1 MDIDFEKQF
10 SDFSIP
16 KFKIMKTE
24 TPDKTTQSTQTDF
37 LPLEGTDYVEFYV
50 GNAKQAAHYYM
61 SAFGFQALAYA
72 GPETGVKDRAS
83 YVVRQHKLTLVL
95 TTPLRTN
102 NPIADH
108 IYKHG
113 DGVKSLS
120 LRVPD
125 ATKAWEETTKR
136 GAKSYMEPT
145 WLKDEDGEVV
155 MSGIHTY
162 GDTVHLFIERN
173 NYHGLFMPGYRA
185 WSNPFF
191 KPTDTGLLYVDHCVG
206 NVGWNQMNPRVKF
219 YEEVMGF
226 KNILSFDDED
236 ISTEYSALMSKVM
249 SSGNGY
255 VKFPINEPAEGKKKS
270 QVEEY
275 LDFYNGE
282 GCQHVAMATNN
293 IVKTVREL
301 MSRGVEFLKVPVSYY
316 DDLFERVG
324 KIEEDIEP
332 LKELGILV
340 DRDNEGYLLQL
351 FSKPVEDRPTLFFE
365 IIQRKGAKSFG
376 KGNFK
381 ALFEALEREQD
392 ARGNL

>member
-1 MDIDFEKQF
+1 MSTTPKTDIKKD
-10 SDFSIP
+10 I
-16 KFKIMKTE
+16 
-24 TPDKTTQSTQTDF
+24 QTDF

-61 SAFGFQALAYA
+61 TAFGFQALAYA
-72 GPETGVKDRAS
+72 GPETGIKDRAS
-83 YVVRQHKLTLVL
+83 YAVRQNKLTFVL
-95 TTPLRTN
+95 TTAIRPD
-102 NPIADH
+102 NPMADH

-120 LRVPD
+120 LRVSD
-125 ATKAWEETTKR
+125 AGNAWRETTKR
-136 GAKSYMEPT
+136 GAKSYMEPVT
-145 WLKDEDGEVV
+145 LKDEDGEVV

-162 GDTVHLFIERN
+162 GDTVHLFIERK
-173 NYHGLFMPGYRA
+173 NYRGAFMPGYRP
-185 WSNPFF
+185 WSNPHFQT
-191 KPTDTGLLYVDHCVG
+191 TDTGLLYVDHCVG
-206 NVGWNQMNPRVKF
+206 NVGWNQMNPWVKF
-219 YEEVMGF
+219 YEDVMGF

-275 LDFYNGE
+275 LEFYNGE
-282 GCQHVAMATNN
+282 GVQHVALATND
-293 IVKTVREL
+293 IVKTVRDL
-301 MSRGVEFLKVPVSYY
+301 ISRGVEFLKVPTTYY
-316 DDLFERVG
+316 DDLVDRVG
-324 KIEEDIEP
+324 HIDEDIEP
-332 LKELGILV
+332 LKEFGILV

-381 ALFEALEREQD
+381 ALFEAIEREQE

>member
-1 MDIDFEKQF
+1 MSTITKDV
-10 SDFSIP
+10 
-16 KFKIMKTE
+16 KTR
-24 TPDKTTQSTQTDF
+24 DAVQDF

-72 GPETGVKDRAS
+72 GPETGMKDRAS
-83 YVVRQHKLTLVL
+83 YVVRQHKLTLML
-95 TTPLRTN
+95 TTPLRPDN
-102 NPIADH
+102 EMADH

-113 DGVKSLS
+113 DGVKALS
-120 LRVPD
+120 LRVQD
-125 ATKAWEETTKR
+125 ATSAWQETTSR

-145 WLKDEDGEVV
+145 TLTDDQGEVV
-155 MSGIHTY
+155 ISGIHTY
-162 GDTVHLFIERN
+162 GDTVHLFIERK
-173 NYHGLFMPGYRA
+173 NYKGTFMPGYRA
-185 WSNPFF
+185 WSNPHFAP
-191 KPTDTGLLYVDHCVG
+191 KDTGLLYVDHCVG
-206 NVGWNQMNPRVKF
+206 NVDWNQMNPWVKF

-249 SSGNGY
+249 SSGNGF

-275 LDFYNGE
+275 LEFYRGE
-282 GCQHVAMATNN
+282 GVQHVALATAD
-293 IVKTVREL
+293 IVTTVRDL
-301 MSRGVEFLKVPVSYY
+301 MSRGVEFLKVPSSYY
-316 DDLFERVG
+316 DDLIDRVG
-324 KIEEDIEP
+324 HIDEDLEP

-381 ALFEALEREQD
+381 ALFEAIEREQE